1 MKILSK
7 PNNQNQAINARSEIE
22 LLLCCARTH
31 LNYLTTERIKALVQE
46 DIDWEYLIQTAYI
59 HGVIPLLYL
68 NINKICPK
76 SVPAT
81 LLQQLQQDQYGRT
94 QRNFILTSKLLKLL
108 EFFEANSI
116 PVIPFKGPTLAIWA
130 YGDISRRD
138 FYDLDILVRKQ
149 DFLKTKE
156 LLASQGYRPYS
167 NSSEK
172 EAIYLSTLNSEQ
184 QKAYLESH
192 WELHLVDECDGQSP
206 AKGDRVTIDVH
217 HGILPKQFS
226 SLFDTEW
233 LWEDAHLKPFANK
246 MVLNFTLEDLIL
258 VLCSQGAKDCW
269 LQLNRVCDIAQVI
282 RTSCE
287 INWERICERA
297 AKLRMTRILLLGLLL
312 AHELLEV
319 ELPKSIL
326 QQIQASPLLKSL
338 SSQIYTQLFCTTEYY
353 LENWKVRSSFFHLK
367 MIEHPWDK
375 IRYCYEH
382 LLVPTVADRVILP
395 LPNFLSFFY
404 YLVRPIRL
412 ITMYLIGAL
421 PSKRYSK

>member
-1 MKILSK
+1 
-7 PNNQNQAINARSEIE
+7 
-22 LLLCCARTH
+22 ARTH
-31 LNYLTTERIKALVQE
+31 FNDSTTERIKALVQE
-46 DIDWEYLIQTAYI
+46 NIDWEYLIQTAYRN
-59 HGVIPLLYL
+59 GVTPLLYWSL
-68 NINKICPK
+68 CQICPQ
-76 SVPAT
+76 SVPT
-81 LLQQLQQDQYGRT
+81 TFQQQLQYNQYART

-108 EFFEANSI
+108 EFFEANNI
-116 PVIPFKGPTLAIWA
+116 PVIPFKGPTLAISA

-156 LLASQGYRPYS
+156 LLVAQGYRPYS
-167 NSSEK
+167 NSSEE
-172 EAIYLSTLNSEQ
+172 EAIYLSTLNPEQ

-192 WELHLVDECDGQSP
+192 WELHLVDECDAP
-206 AKGDRVTIDVH
+206 ALSRPKGDGAERPLCDRITIDVH

-233 LWEDAHLKPFANK
+233 IWKDAHLKPFANK

-258 VLCSQGAKDCW
+258 ILCSQGAKDCW
-269 LQLNRVCDIAQVI
+269 QQLNRVCDIAQVI

-297 AKLRMTRILLLGLLL
+297 EKLHMMRILLLGLLL

-338 SSQIYTQLFCTTEYY
+338 SSQIYTQLFCTTEYS

-367 MIEHPWDK
+367 MIEHPWNK

-382 LLVPTVADRVILP
+382 LLVPTVADKMILP
-395 LPNFLSFFY
+395 LPKFLSFFY
-404 YLVRPIRL
+404 YLLRPIRL
-412 ITMYLIGAL
+412 ITIYLL
-421 PSKRYSK
+421 PQ